1 MPAGVLLT
9 SDDVY
14 FAIPFAKGGYVAN
27 DFSKYSNFITTQQ
40 IDKDGAVNSDNCKTQ
55 DLRKDILS
63 AVEKISD
70 YVRQT
75 NSVIPDGCPLEVSH
89 HYGIEKFYDTGLAMA
104 TVVNEEYCK
113 KILIM
118 LPGQSHPEQYHKR
131 KKETF
136 HVIHGSATLVLD
148 GVSSNIKTGDV
159 VTIEA
164 GFRHA
169 FATEFG
175 CVIEEISS
183 THFVVIHT
191 TLTKPSL

>member
-1 MPAGVLLT
+1 M
-9 SDDVY
+9 S
-14 FAIPFAKGGYVAN
+14 
-27 DFSKYSNFITTQQ
+27 
-40 IDKDGAVNSDNCKTQ
+40 Q

-75 NSVIPDGCPLEVSH
+75 NIVIPDGCPLEVSH
-89 HYGIEKFYDTGLAMA
+89 HYGIEKFYETGLAMA

-136 HVIHGSATLVLD
+136 HVIHGDAKLFLD
-148 GVSSNIKTGDV
+148 GVSSDIKTGDV
-159 VTIEA
+159 VTIEP
-164 GFRHA
+164 GVRHA
-169 FATEFG
+169 FTTESG

-183 THFVVIHT
+183 THFVDDSYYTDETIALMKTGRHLSSFGNDHLCENINRAAHT
-191 TLTKPSL
+191 IIG